1 LRKDETAKPVL
12 DAGAA
17 RSQPVHRGLVGG
29 GVLEGGVYLNKGKNH
44 RSEMLEE
51 YIRTRQELIRSQDRV
66 FWAMLFIG
74 MVGLAFLLVLVL
86 LGLRL
91 DTIDFFSNMMRG

>member
-1 LRKDETAKPVL
+1 MKE
-12 DAGAA
+12 
-17 RSQPVHRGLVGG
+17 
-29 GVLEGGVYLNKGKNH
+29 KNH
-44 RSEMLEE
+44 RNELLEE
-51 YIRTRQELIRSQDRV
+51 YIHTRQELIHSQERV

-91 DTIDFFSNMMRG
+91 DTIDFFSNVMG